1 MDIPSVM
8 CMKGGEEE
16 TSYTKNCSLQARV
29 IDAAKSSVDEAV
41 VRLLCATNAQK
52 LTIADLGCASGQN
65 TLSVVAN
72 ITDTIEQTCQRL
84 GRFPPEVHLFLNDLP
99 RNDFNSVFSS
109 LQSCK
114 AREATNLGRCFI
126 AGVAGS
132 FYGRLFPRRSI
143 DFFHSSSSLHW
154 LSQDPLKAHQ
164 KNGLLLNKGNIF
176 ISEKSLP
183 FVLDAYSRQF
193 KQDFSD
199 FLKFRSIEMATGGR
213 MVLVLIGRMGLD
225 ATSEVTRHMDVLSSA
240 LMDMVQEGYITE
252 EKVDSFNIP
261 LYPPCVPEVAHEIL
275 TEGSFSLDYLK
286 VFELDYD
293 IERKEAISNMTK
305 GERVALSLQAV
316 FEPLLASH
324 FGSNIIEGLFS
335 KFSNA
340 IDKGNCEKER
350 KMAYLMVSLIR
361 KS

>member
-164 KNGLLLNKGNIF
+164 KNGLLLNKGSIF

-199 FLKFRSIEMATGGR
+199 FLKFRSIEMATG
-213 MVLVLIGRMGLD
+213 D
-225 ATSEVTRHMDVLSSA
+225 
-240 LMDMVQEGYITE
+240 GYITE